1 MPTAEKSLR
10 VLVDKWFGATG
21 VRLVRVQLRRLPGPT
36 AARCICVE
44 AQRPAGTLTVFFFRH
59 NNGSWQV
66 FPPETIRPA
75 MSLDRLAA

>member
-1 MPTAEKSLR
+1 MAAAEKSLR
-10 VLVDKWFGATG
+10 VLVDRWFGATG
-21 VRLVRVQLRRLPGPT
+21 GRVVRVQLRRLPGPT

-59 NNGSWQV
+59 NDGSWHV

>member
-1 MPTAEKSLR
+1 MTTADKSLR
-10 VLVDKWFGATG
+10 VLVDKWFGARG
-21 VRLVRVQLRRLPGPT
+21 VRLVRVQLCRLPESI

-44 AQRPAGTLTVFFFRH
+44 AQRPSGTLTVFFFRH
-59 NNGSWQV
+59 HDGSWQV